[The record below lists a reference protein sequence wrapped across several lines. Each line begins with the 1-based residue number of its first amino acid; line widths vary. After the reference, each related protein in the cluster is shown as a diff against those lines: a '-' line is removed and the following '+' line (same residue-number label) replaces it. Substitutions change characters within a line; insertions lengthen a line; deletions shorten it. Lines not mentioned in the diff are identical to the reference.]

1 MPDRARFVINIALL
15 LLITL
20 LARPASA
27 YVLSPQ
33 AHQAN
38 TALPQL
44 SAPSS
49 SREGYFVLRLSA
61 VPKQKLIVEYSTDE
75 SFQKVERRYP
85 WFGDFQSMTLTGFGD
100 GVHYFRITPR
110 VNETTEVSEQYSQL
124 SNVVRVQVDHYSLTQ
139 ALILFGFGGVM
150 FIVLVVII
158 LQQHR
163 RSQVHD

>member
-1 MPDRARFVINIALL
+1 MPDRARFVIYIALL

-27 YVLSPQ
+27 YALSPQ
-33 AHQAN
+33 AVQTN

-44 SAPSS
+44 SAPAY
-49 SREGYFVLRLSA
+49 SREGYFVLHLSA
-61 VPKQKLIVEYSTDE
+61 APTQNLTVEYATDE

-100 GVHYFRITPR
+100 GNHYFRLTTGG
-110 VNETTEVSEQYSQL
+110 NETAVGSEQHTQL

-139 ALILFGFGGVM
+139 ALILFGFGGVL
-150 FIVLVVII
+150 FVILVVII

-163 RSQVHD
+163 RSQSHD